1 MGKEKKQ
8 IRIKAEAAGASERSL
23 ELRPSSRA
31 SRRPA
36 GYTHAHASPPANR
49 VGFCCARALGLTA
62 SRDHR
67 ELSLSLPCMIL
78 AWERNLQNPW
88 EELYTYKAETG
99 SNRKPQTVQG
109 MQQPQA
115 SPTQAAQP

>member
-1 MGKEKKQ
+1 MGKERKQ

-62 SRDHR
+62 SRGHR
-67 ELSLSLPCMIL
+67 ELCHLACMIL

-88 EELYTYKAETG
+88 EELYMHKAETG
-99 SNRKPQTVQG
+99 FES
-109 MQQPQA
+109 
-115 SPTQAAQP
+115 